1 MDRTWVVVANAARAR
16 LCEFNPRDASLT
28 ELQDFV
34 HAAGRQKGSALATD
48 RPGHTEK
55 GQASVRTSF
64 EPHTEVHH
72 KEREHFAREL
82 ARQLDDAIAQR
93 HCPALALI
101 ASNPFLGELKA
112 QLGNAAAKAVVATV
126 PTDLTHCD
134 MAELTSRVKEILTQP
149 RH

>member
-1 MDRTWVVVANAARAR
+1 MNRTWIVVANAARAR
-16 LCEFNPRDASLT
+16 LCEFDPRDGSLT
-28 ELQDFV
+28 ELEGFV
-34 HAAGRQKGSALATD
+34 HAAGRQKGSDLATD

-82 ARQLDDAIAQR
+82 ARTLDNAVVQR
-93 HCPALALI
+93 RCPALALI

-112 QLGNAAAKAVVATV
+112 QLGAAASKALVATE
-126 PTDLTHCD
+126 PADLTHCD
-134 MAELTSRVKEILTQP
+134 LRELTRRVGLLLQAVP
-149 RH
+149 